1 LKSIA
6 PYLLLILFCF
16 LSTESLA
23 QEPKKIKI
31 EYSGFTVKDS
41 LLGKNITTFVRSDQQ
56 QIHVIH
62 EGIDMFCDKAIYY
75 QNEDFIEAFSNVR
88 MVQGDT
94 INMSSRYV
102 EYSGITQLAFAAG
115 DVVLTEP
122 QSVLTTDTLYF
133 DRSKQQAYY
142 NTNGRVVRDTSGTIT
157 SRVGRYYMN
166 DSKYR
171 FLKDVVLVNPEY
183 TLKTNQLDFYSENG
197 HAYMYGPSTI
207 VGEASTVYCERGF
220 YDTNNDIGH
229 FIKNSKINYDNRVV
243 EGDSLFFDRNRSFAS
258 ATNNIEVTDT
268 INNSVIRG
276 HYAEVFRDKDSVFI
290 TKRALAISVQE
301 NDSLYI
307 HADTLMV
314 TGKPEHRITRA
325 FYNAKMYKSDMSG
338 KADSI
343 HADHKSGLTQLIN
356 LKRFNTGDVFS
367 VDRKPLIWN
376 LGNQMSGDS
385 IHLISNVEK
394 EQLDSL
400 KVFDNAFL
408 ISKDTI
414 DDGFNQIKGQ
424 KLIGL
429 FEDNELYN
437 VDIIKNAEVIFYT
450 RDDNDSLVGINK
462 SKSGSINLKFDGPFK
477 IITLFNQVDGNLNPE
492 SQFPENVRKFRGF
505 DWRGDEQPMSVEDL
519 FSDDPPLDLVKIKG
533 LDAFVPEEEF
543 FDEALMDR
551 VENANLKDK
560 DDINKAGRNIPD
572 EDQNEDEVKVEVEDQ
587 GEKEDEVK
595 DKDEQSV
602 KVSKLKSKSAQ
613 LKKKKQL
620 IKKRDE
626 NDQAP

>member
-1 LKSIA
+1 M
-6 PYLLLILFCF
+6 LILFCF